1 MEEKKGNGCNQLA
14 IVLKYK
20 DFKTNYGEPEEIH
33 SVTRWCKVEEVGQ
46 SNLFFDTKNVD
57 GREGSFVSESG
68 ATLEVSAIMEQTYT
82 RWFNEG
88 DIISLEGQVD
98 INDDNAPVPENI
110 PAPSNDSGNKKS
122 YSWGY
127 HRVYQ
132 FCQVGGQKKSFLN
145 KEVGAVDA
153 IKGQLDWNTLSERA

>member
-88 DIISLEGQVD
+88 DIISLEVHVYLD
-98 INDDNAPVPENI
+98 DDNTSAPENRRLAEFI
-110 PAPSNDSGNKKS
+110 SVVKLAVKKMKRLFKITVNILIFLQV
-122 YSWGY
+122 YKLLGY
-127 HRVYQ
+127 
-132 FCQVGGQKKSFLN
+132 FF
-145 KEVGAVDA
+145 
-153 IKGQLDWNTLSERA
+153 